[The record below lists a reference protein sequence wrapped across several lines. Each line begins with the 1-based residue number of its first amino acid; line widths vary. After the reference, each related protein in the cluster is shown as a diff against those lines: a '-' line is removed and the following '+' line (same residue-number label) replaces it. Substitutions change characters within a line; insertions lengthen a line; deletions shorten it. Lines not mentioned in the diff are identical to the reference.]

1 MKKMESNSNKF
12 ETIDP
17 LFSGLCILGG
27 HIDRLSIGG
36 MITLRPLSL
45 TNGTETFAMRVAAA
59 AHTTGLLVGRNPN
72 SKSVEIILMEK
83 IRRTSNS
90 NQSKSDYNS
99 FTAIN
104 PVRSVKINESDILSS
119 PEVLPSPANT
129 SSSTFEIL
137 LDAITNHCLP
147 VYSKSVETSAMTGDE
162 SDSSPTNP
170 PVVNRADKEMKLG
183 KDNFTYYC
191 GRDLGKDIIPFS
203 DGRCGPTNGRILNLF
218 FHIPKKKKKKL
229 SIYATL
235 LIIIF

>member
-1 MKKMESNSNKF
+1 MKKLATSSNKF
-12 ETIDP
+12 ESIDP

-83 IRRTSNS
+83 IRRVSNS
-90 NQSKSDYNS
+90 NQAKSDYNS

-104 PVRSVKINESDILSS
+104 PVRSVKMNESDILSS

-129 SSSTFEIL
+129 SSSTFEML

-147 VYSKSVETSAMTGDE
+147 IYPKSIETSSTSSPTTGDE
-162 SDSSPTNP
+162 SDSTPTKP

-183 KDNFTYYC
+183 KDDFTYYC

-203 DGRCGPTNGRILNLF
+203 DGRCGPTNGGEKN
-218 FHIPKKKKKKL
+218 
-229 SIYATL
+229 
-235 LIIIF
+235 